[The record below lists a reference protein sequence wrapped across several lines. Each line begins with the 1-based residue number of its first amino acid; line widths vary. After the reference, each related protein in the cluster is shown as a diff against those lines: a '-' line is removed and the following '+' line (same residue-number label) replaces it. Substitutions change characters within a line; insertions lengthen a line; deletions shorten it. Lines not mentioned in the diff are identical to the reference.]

1 MVDRLFDL
9 LNSRNVNDTGLK
21 APLSKENLAETEA
34 FVANVKKELLY
45 KRNAHL
51 KSIYETRK
59 GTSILGLICCAKSF
73 VGLGK
78 TLLNDDK
85 VPYLLGYKFS
95 QDHLELFFNAI
106 RGARKLTDKL
116 PGRKKMNCR
125 KILIFTIK

>member
-34 FVANVKKELLY
+34 FVANV
-45 KRNAHL
+45 HL
-51 KSIYETRK
+51 KPIYETRK

-106 RGARKLTDKL
+106 RGARKLS
-116 PGRKKMNCR
+116 GRKKMNCR